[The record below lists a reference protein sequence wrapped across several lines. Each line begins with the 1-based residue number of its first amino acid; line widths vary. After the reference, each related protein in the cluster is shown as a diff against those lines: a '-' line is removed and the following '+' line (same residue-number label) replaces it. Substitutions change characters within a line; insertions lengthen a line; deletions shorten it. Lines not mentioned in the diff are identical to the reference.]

1 MSDRPSF
8 RGQLT
13 GRRGK
18 HHRSDGPNHIREPIV
33 PGRIRRIDGQGF
45 CFLPNR
51 FLRDGFF
58 VSLTRDE
65 LALYLL
71 LVLVGDRNGISF
83 YHYDSLCSLL
93 ELPVERY
100 LDARNALIA
109 KDLIAY
115 DGTRFQVLSLP
126 PRPVPRPSQPLTTA
140 EDFEEHDAAT
150 IRRCIREA
158 LAADDDDSV

>member
-1 MSDRPSF
+1 MPA
-8 RGQLT
+8 
-13 GRRGK
+13 RRGIY
-18 HHRSDGPNHIREPIV
+18 RDPIV
-33 PGRIRRIDGQGF
+33 PSRVRRIDGQGF
-45 CFLPNR
+45 AFIPNR
-51 FLRDGFF
+51 FLRDGFL

-71 LVLVGDRNGISF
+71 LVLAGDRNGMSF

-93 ELPVERY
+93 ELPIERY

-126 PRPVPRPSQPLTTA
+126 LRPVLPASPPLRTA
-140 EDFEEHDAAT
+140 EDFEEHDPAT
-150 IRRCIREA
+150 IRRLLRDA
-158 LAADDDDSV
+158 LAATDDEHE